1 MKYNHETNKTDKTND
16 NLHSTLF
23 FPKAEDVIPYIAE
36 AIKNKNEDFRFFGG
50 YDGHVWNAVNN
61 IVRNCYNSSE
71 DDGRIHINYLFEAVK
86 KVGDIFDRL
95 KFIKGL
101 TTTNNEGIS
110 FIDSSFYWSEQ
121 VASAVLQSD
130 YEDGDSDCY
139 QTAGGY
145 RHFKALEG
153 TDVVI
158 TLNHDLTFR
167 CSFDSNCVT
176 DHYNNNF
183 GGVSTGGGTTKY
195 NLGERVEK
203 RGVTMGRELISKNWM
218 QRKADIK
225 VQEINVRRLIEL
237 VYEYQPELAEAIGL

>member
-1 MKYNHETNKTDKTND
+1 MKYNHETNKTNDK
-16 NLHSTLF
+16 LHSTLF

-36 AIKNKNEDFRFFGG
+36 AIKNKNDDFRFFGS
-50 YDGHVWNAVNN
+50 YDGHVWDAVNN

-86 KVGDIFDRL
+86 KVGEIFDRL

-101 TTTNNEGIS
+101 TTKDIS
-110 FIDSSFYWSEQ
+110 FTDADGVGSG
-121 VASAVLQSD
+121 VLESD

-153 TDVVI
+153 TDVDI

-167 CSFDSNCVT
+167 CSFDSSCVT
-176 DHYNNNF
+176 DHYNNNLY
-183 GGVSTGGGTTKY
+183 GVSTGNGTTKY
-195 NLGERVEK
+195 EIGERVEK
-203 RGVTMGRELISKNWM
+203 RGVTMGRELISYCKNTK
-218 QRKADIK
+218 RKADIK

-237 VYEYQPELAEAIGL
+237 AHQYQPELAEAIGL